1 MSTGEEEIKTL
12 RKDADMAF
20 VIIPEASEAWVGWE
34 IAALDIY
41 SHTRS
46 YRGQY

>member
-1 MSTGEEEIKTL
+1 MSTGEEEIKT
-12 RKDADMAF
+12 RGTDAKLAF
-20 VIIPEASEAWVGWE
+20 VIIPEDSEAWVGWE

-46 YRGQY
+46 YGGQY